1 MPMSAT
7 VIATQVM
14 GGMRSRRIQKP
25 SRAERK
31 GAMPTMKIA
40 SATVV

>member
-1 MPMSAT
+1 MAIQ
-7 VIATQVM
+7 VI

-25 SRAERK
+25 IMAERK